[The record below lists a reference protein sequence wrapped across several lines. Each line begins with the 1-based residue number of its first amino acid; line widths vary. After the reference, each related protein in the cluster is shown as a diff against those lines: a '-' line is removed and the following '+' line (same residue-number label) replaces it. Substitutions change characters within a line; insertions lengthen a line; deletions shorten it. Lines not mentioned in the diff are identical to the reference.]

1 MSAYEGEADKALSIT
16 IMIPFNVRRCMSARA
31 SSERWP
37 SSLSNTTRASVRIVR
52 KASCASMTPLPKS
65 IVLNYRFRKKTILP
79 YFFEFC
85 QKLLLP
91 LRYL

>member
-1 MSAYEGEADKALSIT
+1 
-16 IMIPFNVRRCMSARA
+16 
-31 SSERWP
+31 
-37 SSLSNTTRASVRIVR
+37 
-52 KASCASMTPLPKS
+52 MTPLPKS